1 MLLIPLLVACSKTVY
16 EFGDGRLSK
25 GSFRFQKEIY
35 YAGQFEEEESVQKR
49 NLAIVNDLADLDGV
63 GALATRKGLKKDG
76 YYAEYM
82 HRQEVAR
89 HGKAAI
95 WFWKQKYKDKFNW
108 DMIFAAEGLKY
119 DEKRFA
125 KEFID
130 TVRRDKDHREV
141 FVAEFEGKKIR
152 YKDLRHVMTYSDYE
166 QFKNY
171 QEPALISGMHEVVK
185 EWLEKQIH
193 DRVLDSMFAD
203 EKELRRFDHNRVG
216 VLYLKVKYGKAGK
229 GIYPGAMDK
238 IKLTP
243 MEIYNHFEKMQNTL
257 AQVLWVDAAYTVVGE
272 DSIAEDIIAKLDKG
286 DDFVKLAQKYALHPQ
301 FVQTARR
308 TRIMGYDMTKNIDAR
323 ENRSYYD
330 RLIIDMAS
338 RDVKKP
344 EPYLGRDGVI
354 IVRIYNVG
362 RALEKVHLVDVNWKV
377 ENDLRTKLLGEV
389 YELDVRAS
397 REKLKIQFNDSV
409 IRHLK

>member
-1 MLLIPLLVACSKTVY
+1 MQTRSQTAIIAMLLIPLLVACSKTVY

-323 ENRSYYD
+323 ENRSYY
-330 RLIIDMAS
+330 
-338 RDVKKP
+338 
-344 EPYLGRDGVI
+344 
-354 IVRIYNVG
+354 
-362 RALEKVHLVDVNWKV
+362 
-377 ENDLRTKLLGEV
+377 
-389 YELDVRAS
+389 
-397 REKLKIQFNDSV
+397 
-409 IRHLK
+409 